1 MAVSVKWTI
10 LAVFLVSCSILAHPQ
25 DGSSSSSGG
34 ANDLLTSVKK
44 GLPEL
49 RKSLSDFAPSVG
61 DHLADINLPDLP
73 FAVNTSALPS
83 IEEGDK
89 LIEEKCLKNGGNG
102 SYAEAMEKCLKNGG
116 NGSYAEAMVSGVC

>member
-1 MAVSVKWTI
+1 MSRHRTI
-10 LAVFLVSCSILAHPQ
+10 VILSCSILAHPQ
-25 DGSSSSSGG
+25 DGSSSSSSG

-61 DHLADINLPDLP
+61 DHLGDINLPDLP

-116 NGSYAEAMVSGVC
+116 NGSYAEAMVSRV